1 VLHGFFE
8 AHSLLFLFKE
18 SADEVF
24 CKAAVFV
31 PGWALERRLASDD
44 VLDGAGV
51 ILRLERGGAS
61 EHFEHGDAESPKI
74 NPFVVAS
81 ADVDLWSLVEMRTNY
96 SKHVPPAPPL
106 KGLLADAKIDYLHSS
121 GLPAVKNILGFDIP
135 MANITVMQV
144 LDSLHELLGH
154 RLDLLLG
161 ADVDVCEAGPVEA
174 LHHQVG
180 TVLLEIEVESF
191 IADDG
196 RMSKLL

>member
-24 CKAAVFV
+24 CEAAVFV
-31 PGWALERRLASDD
+31 PGCALERRLASDD
-44 VLDGAGV
+44 VLDGTGV
-51 ILRLERGGAS
+51 ILGLERGGAS

-106 KGLLADAKIDYLHSS
+106 KGFLADAEIDYLHSF

-174 LHHQVG
+174 LHH
-180 TVLLEIEVESF
+180 
-191 IADDG
+191 
-196 RMSKLL
+196 